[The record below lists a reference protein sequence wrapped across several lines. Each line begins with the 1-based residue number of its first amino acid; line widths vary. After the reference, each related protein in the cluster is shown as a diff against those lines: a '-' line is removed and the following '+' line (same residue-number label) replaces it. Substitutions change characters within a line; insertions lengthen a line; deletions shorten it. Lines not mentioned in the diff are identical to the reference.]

1 MEASALI
8 QVRSKLRDAFQKEIL
23 IVEMFEYPT
32 IRALV
37 ERLTNL
43 SDDRVRLQRV
53 EELARTRRQLSTA
66 MARLPG
72 LFSNTCLLLISGSK
86 TNFTPADATNSERT

>member
-1 MEASALI
+1 MLKTDRVGINDNFFDLGGNSLALI

-53 EELARTRRQLSTA
+53 EELARKQKAAIHRYGQA
-66 MARLPG
+66 AR
-72 LFSNTCLLLISGSK
+72 SIQ
-86 TNFTPADATNSERT
+86 